1 MHMTILLAN
10 TIPATEIIAQI
21 IGIIAMAFNILSYQQ
36 KNQRYIIAWQLL
48 GTTLFTVNFFLLGA
62 YTGALL
68 NAVGIVRAIV
78 FLYKK
83 QLRTDHPFWL
93 IGFIAVYIL
102 SYILTFT
109 AFGTEFNLPNALV
122 EILPVVGMTAT
133 TLAFRSKTAKS
144 TRLLGLISAPSWLIY
159 NIVAQS
165 MGAIFCAAFCLVSI
179 LVGLFRFDRKQTL
192 DK

>member
-1 MHMTILLAN
+1 MSILLAK

-83 QLRTDHPFWL
+83 QLRTDHPLWL

-109 AFGTEFNLPNALV
+109 AFGKDFNLTNALV

-144 TRLLGLISAPSWLIY
+144 TRLLGLISAPSWLVY
-159 NIVAQS
+159 NIVAKS
-165 MGAIFCAAFCLVSI
+165 MGAILCAAFCLVSI
-179 LVGLFRFDRKQTL
+179 LVGLLRFDRNKTL

>member
-1 MHMTILLAN
+1 MSILLAK

-36 KNQRYIIAWQLL
+36 KRQRYIIMWQLL

-78 FLYKK
+78 FLYKDT
-83 QLRTDHPFWL
+83 LRTDHPLWL
-93 IGFIAVYIL
+93 FGFIAVYLL
-102 SYILTFT
+102 SYVLTFT
-109 AFGTEFNLPNALV
+109 AFEKAFNFTNALV
-122 EILPVVGMTAT
+122 EILPVIGMTAT
-133 TLAFRSKTAKS
+133 TLAFRSKTAKT

-159 NIVAQS
+159 NIVAKS
-165 MGAIFCAAFCLVSI
+165 MGAILCAAFCIVSI
-179 LVGLFRFDRKQTL
+179 LVGLLRFDRNKTL